1 MGKIIKLKTNTDNV
15 LDFLESI
22 KKAVEE
28 DKVKNMIIIGK
39 CENGRTIIG
48 NTRGLSWCEKIE
60 LKSHLETNIIN
71 DMIKENYVTPE

>member
-1 MGKIIKLKTNTDNV
+1 MGKVIKLKTNTDNV

-22 KKAVEE
+22 KKATKE
-28 DKVKNMIIIGK
+28 DKIKNMIIIGK
-39 CENGRTIIG
+39 CEDGGTIIG

-71 DMIKENYVTPE
+71 DMIKQNYVTPE